1 MAIDSDGGRCV
12 SADIAAG
19 ISPAAALF
27 HSLADETRLRIVARL
42 ARGEARVVDL
52 TAELG
57 LAQSTVSKHLA
68 CLRDCDLVD
77 YRAEG
82 RQSFYSL
89 TRPELMDLLASAE
102 HLLAATGHAVVLCPV
117 HGTQP
122 RPADAHSALQ
132 AEFDHDLERLG
143 ERTGGK
149 IDGEAVS

>member
-1 MAIDSDGGRCV
+1 MAIGSEGGRCV
-12 SADIAAG
+12 STDIAAG
-19 ISPAAALF
+19 VPPAAALF
-27 HSLADETRLRIVARL
+27 HSLADETRLRIVQRL

-102 HLLAATGHAVVLCPV
+102 QLLAATGHAVTL
-117 HGTQP
+117 
-122 RPADAHSALQ
+122 RPAQ
-132 AEFDHDLERLG
+132 V
-143 ERTGGK
+143 
-149 IDGEAVS
+149 GEAGS